1 MSPEFEQLYQLFKT
15 KAEAAAAQVYRVKT
29 PAEAGALIAQI
40 AQETGANK
48 IAAAPSPLVNKCLAG
63 ASMPVPVYTDNLR
76 AHAEEAHIGLSELD
90 LAIADIGTLEQDATD
105 ICKRL
110 VSMLPNVHI
119 ALVKT
124 TSLVRD
130 LKEAFAK
137 LDQQKDRLPG
147 YAAFITGPS
156 RTADIERV
164 LTIGVHGPYEL
175 RIIFIDQPGGDTDE

>member
-1 MSPEFEQLYQLFKT
+1 MSPDFEQLYRLFKA

-40 AQETGANK
+40 AQETGANQ
-48 IAAAPSPLVNKCLAG
+48 IAAAPSPLVNECLAG
-63 ASMPVPVYTDNLR
+63 TSMPVPVYTENLR

-90 LAIADIGTLEQDATD
+90 MAVADIGTLQQDATD
-105 ICKRL
+105 INKRL

-119 ALVKT
+119 ALVRI
-124 TSLVRD
+124 TSLVPD
-130 LKEAFAK
+130 LKEAFVQ
-137 LDQQKDRLPG
+137 LEQQKDRLPG
-147 YAAFITGPS
+147 YGAFITGPS

-175 RIIFIDQPGGDTDE
+175 RIIFIDQPGGDTNE

>member
-1 MSPEFEQLYQLFKT
+1 MSPDLEQLYQLFKT
-15 KAEAAAAQVYRVKT
+15 KAEAAAAQVYRVQT
-29 PAEAGALIAQI
+29 PAEAGKLIAQI

-48 IAAAPSPLVNKCLAG
+48 IAAAPSPLVKKCLEG
-63 ASMPVPVYTDNLR
+63 TSMPVPVCTENLR
-76 AHAEEAHIGLSELD
+76 THAEDAHIGLSEMD
-90 LAIADIGTLEQDATD
+90 MAVADTGSLQQDCTD
-105 ICKRL
+105 INQRL

-137 LDQQKDRLPG
+137 LDRQKDRMPG
-147 YAAFITGPS
+147 YACFITGPS

-175 RIIFIDQPGGDTDE
+175 RIIFIDQPGGDTNE